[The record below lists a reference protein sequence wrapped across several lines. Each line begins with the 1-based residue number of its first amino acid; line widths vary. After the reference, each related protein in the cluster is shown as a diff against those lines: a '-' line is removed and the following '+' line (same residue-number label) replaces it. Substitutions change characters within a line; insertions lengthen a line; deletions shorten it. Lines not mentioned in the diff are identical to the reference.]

1 MLSRIFANAP
11 LVLLVL
17 GAIVLTPLF
26 LTPGLGMSFSKL
38 SLLAATVF
46 LALIVYV
53 AFSLQNGSIAIP
65 KTRLWIGVGALLLA
79 TLISALFSSVPV
91 VSFLGAGGEV
101 GTVFALL
108 IFVALFAI
116 AALTFRSREHALYLY
131 LGLGGVGFVVA
142 LHYLLNLML
151 LHMGSAALSFGIF
164 TNTTMNVIGKWNEFG
179 IFYGLITILSLLAL
193 LLGPKT
199 RLLRI
204 VSSVFL
210 VVGLVM
216 VAIVNFSFVWWI
228 VGIFSLLLFVYMI
241 SFGRALSAK
250 TEGGGTY
257 QVPFIPLVALLVSV
271 VFLLPGNLGG
281 VLSDTL
287 AISDSEVRPSIEGTA
302 RITALSWQDGW
313 KDAIIGI
320 GPNRFSSAW
329 VTHKP
334 GGVNQTD
341 AWNTDFNAG
350 IGTIPSMAVTLGIVG
365 IIAWLFFLVLFVIEG
380 VKGIVRVSSREAS
393 RLGIIMSFLAAL
405 YLWIVALMYTPS
417 AMLFAFA
424 FLFSG
429 VCVGLLAREEVVL
442 MKRFSFIED
451 PRVGF
456 VSVLVGVVIL
466 IGGVAALYGVSSR
479 YVSGV
484 MFKNGVA
491 AFQRGDVDGAITN
504 MVSAVRVYEHDSYY
518 RALTQGYVARLGTI
532 SVDDVGEET
541 ALAQFREILGLA
553 ITSAEA
559 AIAYDNTN
567 HANEFTLASVYTEA
581 AAYGVEGAREQA
593 IAAYDKAAALN
604 PSNPEIPYMKAR
616 LAVQGGDIET
626 ARALIAEAVGLK
638 NNYTAA
644 IFLLAQI
651 EELEGNMD
659 EAIYLAEAASSLA
672 PLDAGLHFQLGL
684 LKYKEEDYA
693 GARTA
698 LIRAVTVLPT
708 YNNALYFL
716 GLSYDM
722 LDERENAIAVFTE
735 LARRLPENTDVRTVL
750 DRLNQGTSAIPE
762 TVEEAPEDSEE
773 PPIEE

>member
-26 LTPGLGMSFSKL
+26 LTSGLGISFAKL
-38 SLLAATVF
+38 SLLAAVVF

-53 AFSLQNGSIAIP
+53 AFSLRDGSIAIP
-65 KTRLWIGVGALLLA
+65 KTRVWIGVGVLLLV
-79 TLISALFSSVPV
+79 TLISALLSGVPA

-101 GTVFALL
+101 GTAFSLL

-116 AALTFRSREHALYLY
+116 ATLIFRSRDHALYLY
-131 LGLGGVGFVVA
+131 LGLGGVGFVAA
-142 LHYLLNLML
+142 LHYLLNLTL
-151 LHMGSAALSFGIF
+151 LHMGSTVLSFGIF

-199 RLLRI
+199 RMLRI

-210 VVGLVM
+210 ATGLVM

-228 VGIFSLLLFVYMI
+228 VSVFSLLLFVYMI
-241 SFGRALSAK
+241 SFGRALAVR
-250 TEGGGTY
+250 TESNGTY
-257 QVPFIPLVALLVSV
+257 QVPFIPLFVLLVSV

-281 VLSDTL
+281 ALSDTL
-287 AISDSEVRPSIEGTA
+287 AISDSEVRPSVEGTA
-302 RITALSWQDGW
+302 RITALSWRNGW
-313 KDAIIGI
+313 KDAIIGV

-329 VTHKP
+329 VAHKP
-334 GGVNQTD
+334 SGVNQTD

-350 IGTIPSMAVTLGIVG
+350 IGTIPSMAATLGIVG
-365 IIAWLFFLVLFVIEG
+365 IIAWIFFLVLFVLEG
-380 VKGIVRVSSREAS
+380 VKGIVRVSSREVA

-417 AMLFAFA
+417 AMLFSFA

-429 VCVGLLAREEVVL
+429 VCIGLLAREEAIP

-451 PRVGF
+451 PRIGF

-466 IGGVAALYGVSSR
+466 IGSVAALYGVSTR

-484 MFKNGVA
+484 MFKDGVA
-491 AFQRGDVDGAITN
+491 SFQKGDIDGAIAN
-504 MVSAVRVYEHDSYY
+504 MVSALRLYEHDSYY

-532 SVDDVGEET
+532 SVDDVGQET
-541 ALAQFREILGLA
+541 ALAQFREILGNA

-559 AIAYDNTN
+559 AIAYDSTN
-567 HANEFTLASVYTEA
+567 HANEFTLASVYAEA
-581 AAYGVEGAREQA
+581 AVYGVEGAYDQA
-593 IAAYDKAAALN
+593 IAAYDRAAALN
-604 PSNPEIPYMKAR
+604 PLNPEIPYMKAR
-616 LAVQGGDIET
+616 LAVGKKDIEE
-626 ARALIAEAVGLK
+626 ARALITEAIALK

-651 EELEGNMD
+651 EESEGNMD
-659 EAIYLAEAASSLA
+659 DAIYLAEAASSLA
-672 PLDAGLHFQLGL
+672 PLDAGLYFQLGL

-693 GARTA
+693 GAKTA

-722 LDERENAIAVFTE
+722 LDEKENAIAVFTE
-735 LARRLPENTDVRTVL
+735 LARRLPENIDVKDVL
-750 DRLNQGTSAIPE
+750 DRLNQGAPAIPD
-762 TVEEAPEDSEE
+762 TIEEAPEDSEE